1 MHPAGIKF
9 GLSQGLLQLR
19 GSRVVVSDRFFQT
32 LSAEARRRIKL
43 GKRVPRADIWEFVV
57 HHTVGNVFEPTSA
70 KHTEVTPF
78 FTGLDR
84 IISESVM
91 PLVEKAG
98 IGERMGREF
107 ITQKPFSD
115 ELQRRIVRLEL
126 IRDKNEAW
134 KFLFRECCDA
144 VRIVFERY
152 DPGNIEHVDLVAL
165 FVFHSLKKMG
175 YFEALVHLGTA
186 RLCNGQKI
194 SLN

>member
-9 GLSQGLLQLR
+9 GLTQGMLQLR

-32 LSAEARRRIKL
+32 ISAEARRRIKL
-43 GKRVPRADIWEFVV
+43 GRRGPRAEIWEFVV
-57 HHTVGNVFEPTSA
+57 HHAVGKVFEPTPA

-78 FTGLDR
+78 FMGLDR
-84 IISESVM
+84 IICESVM
-91 PLVEKAG
+91 PLVEKGG
-98 IGERMGREF
+98 IGEKMGREF

-115 ELQRRIVRLEL
+115 ELQKRILRLEF

-152 DPGNIEHVDLVAL
+152 DPGNIAHVDLVAL
-165 FVFHSLKKMG
+165 FVFDSLKKMG